1 MVYDEELH
9 VYLKTTGLQASDLI
23 KPKVK
28 KKDPRD
34 RSHAAAVAQANRQA
48 TPLKAPTAVAANGG
62 GGLTVAGQQLVQTLM
77 GLQSPAANANNQSVQ
92 QVLLNTKSSGL
103 DITCYAQFAGAK

>member
-9 VYLKTTGLQASDLI
+9 LYLKTTGLQASDLI

-34 RSHAAAVAQANRQA
+34 RSSASASSSQANRL
-48 TPLKAPTAVAANGG
+48 TSPLKTSTTVATNGG
-62 GGLTVAGQQLVQTLM
+62 GAGLTVAGQQLVQTLM
-77 GLQSPAANANNQSVQ
+77 GLQSPATSANNQSVQ
-92 QVLLNTKSSGL
+92 QVKFLLVKKIFSVNTL
-103 DITCYAQFAGAK
+103 TII